1 MKVLI
6 TAGDVVGL
14 SASAAGEAVARGWTD
29 TVPGAQVAVVAL
41 AEAGREFVQTVAELD
56 STSVGLVELEKS
68 ADLTPSERPEVVVL
82 GVNGPTLCALS
93 IEGIRSDRRLTER
106 ADLGTGAWGQA
117 LAKLLIE
124 RARPADTILID
135 LSGIPC
141 LDGGRGFLAALGANG
156 ALPSAENDG
165 IERID
170 LSPVLG
176 LLAGA
181 QLVGVAGRGEEQSAL
196 LGLRGVVSMAASAER
211 ETGVSP
217 DPGRLLAWD
226 SELGTLARR
235 LGVADPAPGAGAGG
249 GLGLAIQALGGQIM
263 TGPQWLAKASG
274 LEETVR
280 QADLI
285 VTSTS
290 RYDFASRGGGL
301 VQAVADW
308 ATAAMRPC
316 IVLAGEVV
324 IGGREQRTMGV
335 ESAYPVHSD
344 TVVGTVRPVTP
355 EQLRALAGRVAHT
368 WSW

>member
-14 SASAAGEAVARGWTD
+14 SASAAGEAVARGWAD
-29 TVPGAQVAVVAL
+29 TVPNAQVAVVPL
-41 AEAGREFVQTVAELD
+41 AEAGQEFVQTVAELD
-56 STSVGLVELEKS
+56 STSVGLVELDLP
-68 ADLTPSERPEVVVL
+68 ADLSASERAEVVAL
-82 GVNGPTLCALS
+82 GVNGPTVCAVS
-93 IEGIRSDRRLTER
+93 IEGLRRDRTLGER
-106 ADLGTGAWGQA
+106 AELNTAAWGQA
-117 LAKLLIE
+117 LAKLLRE
-124 RARPADTILID
+124 RTQPAQRILID
-135 LSGIPC
+135 LSGNPC
-141 LDGGRGFLAALGANG
+141 LDGGRGFLAALGATG
-156 ALPSAENDG
+156 LSPSAKGAGEG
-165 IERID
+165 SVD
-170 LSPVLG
+170 LAPVRE

-181 QLVGVAGRGEEQSAL
+181 QIVGVAGRGNEQSAL
-196 LGLRGVVSMAASAER
+196 LGLRGVVSMAASVER
-211 ETGVSP
+211 EKGENP

-226 SELGTLARR
+226 SELGRLAGQ
-235 LGVADPAPGAGAGG
+235 LAVTEPAPGAGAGG
-249 GLGLAIQALGGQIM
+249 GLGLAIQALGGQVM
-263 TGPQWLAKASG
+263 TGPQWLAEASG
-274 LEETVR
+274 LAETVR

-290 RYDFASRGGGL
+290 RYDFASRGGGV

-335 ESAYPVHSD
+335 ESAYAVHLN